1 MKKNGKTMN
10 KTKRLAE
17 IKRMVEQQG
26 RIEVNDLSE
35 IFGVSEVTIRKDLDV
50 LEERRCLKRIY
61 GAALPVK
68 EVTELS
74 SVQEEYLGMH
84 IEYDSRKEEIGRLA
98 ASLVTDTGWLFIGQG
113 TTCYYV
119 ARELAKFGKVN
130 VLTNNLLAAQALA
143 KNTEA
148 NVILTGGNLVHS
160 HLYGSRG
167 RGFVGRLYGELFDRT
182 YCIPHY
188 QGDRRQDGYCSRF
201 LQV

>member
-1 MKKNGKTMN
+1 MEKDGKIMN

-17 IKRMVEQQG
+17 IKKMVEQKG

-50 LEERRCLKRIY
+50 LEERKCLKRIY

-68 EVTELS
+68 EVAELS
-74 SVQEEYLGMH
+74 SVQEEYLGIH

-119 ARELAKFGKVN
+119 ARELAKLGKVN

-143 KNTEA
+143 K
-148 NVILTGGNLVHS
+148 I
-160 HLYGSRG
+160 
-167 RGFVGRLYGELFDRT
+167 
-182 YCIPHY
+182 
-188 QGDRRQDGYCSRF
+188 RRQMLSLPGEILCTAICT
-201 LQV
+201 